1 MPLLRGNLLLQ
12 RLVELAGKAEQ
23 IDIAVAWARPCD
35 AVKALVASD
44 ADKRIVVG
52 LSNHFTDPSTL
63 RRLQESA
70 TLRVVPDAS
79 PGIFHPKYYRF
90 RGERTICWVGSAN
103 LTDGGFGGNDELV
116 HEFEDDTEDDRSWF
130 EMLWN
135 RLDPNPELLIAD
147 YEARYKPPKPPPRP
161 PHHHDEPD
169 FVPMT
174 NNWTWRDFVDGLHSR
189 DAYCHYHRYGYD
201 VLGATR
207 SYRHTILTGREVARL
222 SVERWQNLTS
232 RDCYILRGLDTEE
245 GGWGLLGTLK
255 GAGKVARA
263 FNPGRMPDVSPVRT
277 QVREQIQQVLDA
289 ADNEIAE
296 AAHSAVQAIRAAI
309 DGFGSAAATRLVTLA
324 RPDRLVSVNNESADG
339 LGTLSQLPRTR
350 DSLADKYDELLQWVY
365 EQPWFNAHQP
375 HDPLERMIWS
385 CRVALL
391 DAFVY
396 KDINH

>member
-12 RLVELAGKAEQ
+12 RLVELADKAKQ

-35 AVKALVASD
+35 AVEALVESD

-52 LSNHFTDPSTL
+52 LSNHFTDPITL

-70 TLRVVPDAS
+70 ALRVVPDAP

-90 RGERTICWVGSAN
+90 RGDGTICWVGSAN
-103 LTDGGFGGNDELV
+103 LTGGGFGGNDELV
-116 HEFEDDTEDDRSWF
+116 HEFDCDAEEDGSWF
-130 EMLWN
+130 EALWDQ
-135 RLDPNPELLIAD
+135 LDPDPDPVIAD
-147 YEARYKPPKPPPRP
+147 YETRYKPPKPPPRP

-169 FVPMT
+169 YVPMIDG
-174 NNWTWRDFVDGLHSR
+174 WTWRDFVDGLHSR
-189 DAYCHYHRYGYD
+189 DAYCYYHEYGWD

-222 SVERWQNLTS
+222 SVARWQNLTS
-232 RDCYILRGLDTEE
+232 RECYILRGHDTED
-245 GGWGLLGTLK
+245 GNWGLLGTLK

-263 FNPGRMPDVSPVRT
+263 FNPERIPDVGPVRM
-277 QVREQIQQVLDA
+277 QVRQQIQRVLDA
-289 ADNEIAE
+289 ADSEIADV
-296 AAHSAVQAIRAAI
+296 AHSAVREIRAI
-309 DGFGSAAATRLVTLA
+309 DGFGAAAATRLLTLA

-339 LGTLSQLPRTR
+339 LGALSESPRTP
-350 DSLADKYDELLQWVY
+350 DSLADNYGGLLQWIY
-365 EQPWFNAHQP
+365 EQPWFNEHQP
-375 HDPLERMIWS
+375 HDSLERVIWN

-396 KDINH
+396 KWLNG